1 MTEVDREMCLADK
14 FQRYL
19 ELSGHTRTSFA
30 RTAGVD
36 PGMISR
42 LIPRDGRKAERTV
55 DTATVLSL
63 ISASNGMLTI
73 DDFIQQ
79 GALRRKP
86 FYFRHLCP
94 LCGQKLESA
103 KRKNPAGAQNHGEG
117 R

>member
-1 MTEVDREMCLADK
+1 
-14 FQRYL
+14 
-19 ELSGHTRTSFA
+19 
-30 RTAGVD
+30 
-36 PGMISR
+36 MISR

-73 DDFIQQ
+73 DDFIEQ

-86 FYFRHLCP
+86 LHFRDLCP
-94 LCGQKLESA
+94 LCGQKLESG
-103 KRKNPAGAQNHGEG
+103 KHKNPADPQNHGDG